1 MLEKTDDKKLEKTKE
16 YDAISSREM
25 QFYKIKKI
33 SRTHMIYTL
42 MRYASTLI
50 MFLILCL
57 PIIRVDGLLTEVK
70 ISVLDIITAKP
81 DGETF
86 KEWTA
91 SYFASDFLGVPFDE
105 YNGFFDGLCKY
116 PFSMINSISA
126 KDLIMSVILELSI
139 FLLIIYAVVSV
150 VGTIT
155 SIVNGC
161 VGGRLK
167 RTSKENFDKAFKV
180 EGDLY
185 YYDKEAGEKAL
196 NSKRKI
202 KSFVL
207 NLIGYIVLIAL
218 LAVFPCR
225 LYASLIKDEAVAI
238 SIIFLVVYV
247 LMLIS
252 LLVGLIASNLHYNKY
267 SGTLL
272 GCNLLR
278 RN

>member
-1 MLEKTDDKKLEKTKE
+1 MLEKTDEKEIEITKE
-16 YDAISSREM
+16 YEVVSSREM

-33 SRTHMIYTL
+33 SHRHMIFTL

-50 MFLILCL
+50 MLLLLCL

-70 ISVLDIITAKP
+70 ISVLDIITSKP

-105 YNGFFDGLCKY
+105 YKGFFDGLCRY
-116 PFSMINSISA
+116 PFAMINSFGA
-126 KDLIMSVILELSI
+126 KDLIKSFIIEVSI
-139 FLLIIYAVVSV
+139 FLLVIYAVVSV
-150 VGTIT
+150 FGTIT

-167 RTSKENFDKAFKV
+167 RANKENFDKAFRV

-196 NSKRKI
+196 DSKRKI
-202 KSFVL
+202 KSFVS
-207 NLIGYIVLIAL
+207 NLIGYIVLVVL
-218 LAVFPCR
+218 LAVFPFE

-238 SIIFLVVYV
+238 NIIIPIAYV

-252 LLVGLIASNLHYNKY
+252 LFVGLIASHLHYNKY

-272 GCNLLR
+272 GCNVLR
-278 RN
+278 RC